1 MVLRTTDHD
10 DGWTMVDRD
19 SEGNSDA
26 SSSEEE
32 DNVSDCGLER
42 VRLDRTS
49 SLDSLTHVNVMDMEE
64 SWFVT
69 PPPCFS
75 SQTGYYF
82 IQIFHFVSIFVTI
95 TKTRADSLTNI
106 SPRKPADRTSFD
118 ERLSANGK
126 SSSAP
131 SITDAFGWSR

>member
-1 MVLRTTDHD
+1 MALRTTDHD

-19 SEGNSDA
+19 SEGNSEA

-32 DNVSDCGLER
+32 DNVSDYGLER

-75 SQTGYYF
+75 SQTGY
-82 IQIFHFVSIFVTI
+82 
-95 TKTRADSLTNI
+95 
-106 SPRKPADRTSFD
+106 
-118 ERLSANGK
+118 
-126 SSSAP
+126 
-131 SITDAFGWSR
+131 